1 MKLTKLKPKFIKKSN
16 PRIGL
21 ITLSSDFRI
30 EKDFNNLVY
39 GKDIDLYC
47 NRIQSYNPLTNATLK
62 KMANDIPKITE
73 NILPDQKLDCVAFG
87 CTSGTIATGY
97 SEIFHK
103 INSVKP
109 NTKVSTP
116 ITSAINAFDVLK
128 IKTLSI
134 FTPYTDEINQSV
146 ITYFKKNN
154 FEISELFYLDIN
166 SDLDI
171 GLVDPEYLF
180 DTLKKINLSNS
191 DALFVSCTALPTL
204 SIIDDLEK
212 KIDKVVLSS
221 NQTLIWD
228 KFKQI
233 NYNKKVVGYGQLFDY

>member
-1 MKLTKLKPKFIKKSN
+1 MKLTKIEPKFLKNYN

-47 NRIQSYNPLTNATLK
+47 NRIQSYNPLTNVTLQ
-62 KMANDIPKITE
+62 KMANDIPKITK
-73 NILPDQKLDCVAFG
+73 NILPDQKLDCVAYG
-87 CTSGTIATGY
+87 CTSGTIAAGY
-97 SEIFHK
+97 SFIFDK
-103 INSVKP
+103 VNSVKP

-128 IKTLSI
+128 IKKISI
-134 FTPYTDEINQSV
+134 FTPYTDEINQTV

-154 FEISELFYLDIN
+154 IEVSELFYLDIK

-180 DTLKKINLSNS
+180 DTLKKINLSDS

-204 SIIDDLEK
+204 SIIDELEK
-212 KIDKVVLSS
+212 KIDRIVLSS

-228 KFKQI
+228 TFKQI
-233 NYNKKVVGYGQLFDY
+233 NYKKKVNGYGQLFNY